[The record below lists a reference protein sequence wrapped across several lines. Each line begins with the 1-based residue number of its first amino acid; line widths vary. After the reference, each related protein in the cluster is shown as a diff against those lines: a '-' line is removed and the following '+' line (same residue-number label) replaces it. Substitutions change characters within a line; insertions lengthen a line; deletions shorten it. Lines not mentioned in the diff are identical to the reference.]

1 MKLNPFTCLQLYDSC
16 LKRGFSSMDSYIMLN
31 EEPEIL
37 IHAYEIME
45 SSRKYSEQQLEYIST
60 ILTVKT
66 MYDNMITTGSLISPY
81 TDDDRKRLTIV
92 TIEEESDNP
101 VLGGHIIHLSEN
113 GFIQPESDISM
124 PEEYKR
130 TISML
135 KEGDQL
141 IRFMNVPYSMKFGHD
156 MFIPVLLK
164 NNQISPGT

>member
-1 MKLNPFTCLQLYDSC
+1 
-16 LKRGFSSMDSYIMLN
+16 MDSYIMLN
-31 EEPEIL
+31 EEPGIL
-37 IHAYEIME
+37 SHAYEIME

-66 MYDNMITTGSLISPY
+66 MYDNMTTTGSLISPY
-81 TDDDRKRLTIV
+81 TDNDRKRLTIV

-101 VLGGHIIHLSEN
+101 VLGGHMIHLSEN
-113 GFIQPESDISM
+113 GFIQPESDISI

-135 KEGDQL
+135 KDGDQL

>member
-1 MKLNPFTCLQLYDSC
+1 
-16 LKRGFSSMDSYIMLN
+16 MDSYLMLK
-31 EEPEIL
+31 EDSGLL

-66 MYDNMITTGSLISPY
+66 MYDNMISSGSLVAPY
-81 TDDDRKRLTIV
+81 TDNDKKRLTIV

-101 VLGGHIIHLSEN
+101 LLGGHIIHLSEN
-113 GFIQPESDISM
+113 GFIQPESDISI
-124 PEEYKR
+124 PDEYKR

-135 KEGDQL
+135 KDGDQL

>member
-1 MKLNPFTCLQLYDSC
+1 MKLNPFTCLQLYDLC
-16 LKRGFSSMDSYIMLN
+16 LKRGFNSMDSYLMLK
-31 EEPEIL
+31 EDSGLL

-66 MYDNMITTGSLISPY
+66 MYDNMISSGSLVAPY
-81 TDDDRKRLTIV
+81 TDNDEKRLTIV

-101 VLGGHIIHLSEN
+101 LLGGHIIHLSEN
-113 GFIQPESDISM
+113 GFIQPESDISI
-124 PEEYKR
+124 PEEYKK

-135 KEGDQL
+135 KQGDQL
-141 IRFMNVPYSMKFGHD
+141 IRFLNVPYSMKFGHD

-164 NNQISPGT
+164 NNEISPGT

>member
-1 MKLNPFTCLQLYDSC
+1 YDSC

-31 EEPEIL
+31 EEPGIL
-37 IHAYEIME
+37 SHAYEIME

-66 MYDNMITTGSLISPY
+66 MYDNMTTTGSLISPY
-81 TDDDRKRLTIV
+81 TDNDRKRLTIV

-101 VLGGHIIHLSEN
+101 VLGGHMIHLSEN
-113 GFIQPESDISM
+113 GFIQPESDISI

-135 KEGDQL
+135 KDGDQL

>member
-1 MKLNPFTCLQLYDSC
+1 M
-16 LKRGFSSMDSYIMLN
+16 LKEESSL
-31 EEPEIL
+31 L

-66 MYDNMITTGSLISPY
+66 MYDNMTTTGSLISPY

-101 VLGGHIIHLSEN
+101 VLGGHMIHLSEN
-113 GFIQPESDISM
+113 GFIQPESDISI

-135 KEGDQL
+135 KDGDQL

>member
-1 MKLNPFTCLQLYDSC
+1 MKLNPFSCLQLYDLC
-16 LKRGFSSMDSYIMLN
+16 LKRGFNSMDSYLMLK
-31 EEPEIL
+31 EESSLL

-45 SSRKYSEQQLEYIST
+45 SSRKYSEEQLEYIST

-113 GFIQPESDISM
+113 GFIQPESDISI

-135 KEGDQL
+135 KDGDQL
-141 IRFMNVPYSMKFGHD
+141 IRFMNVPYSMKFGYD